1 LTFASSRWQ
10 VLGIILGALLGLAA
24 VVFGFAPVL
33 ERRRVQLGPARLWHP
48 AVAGSVGVA
57 SASLLIGLPGLLAGA
72 AAIAVRRL
80 GALPAAALIAL
91 IVAGI
96 AAAFGLPVLLSDAL
110 AVFGFAAAVIAALSG
125 PRER

>member
-1 LTFASSRWQ
+1 
-10 VLGIILGALLGLAA
+10 
-24 VVFGFAPVL
+24 
-33 ERRRVQLGPARLWHP
+33 
-48 AVAGSVGVA
+48 
-57 SASLLIGLPGLLAGA
+57 LIGLPGLLAGA